1 MVHITMIDTETDF
14 PSAPD
19 QPGGSSGYLNAH
31 PFGTPSQQL
40 DWLAADLASV
50 DRTVTPW
57 VIVAGHRPWY
67 TTKGSSPCTACQAA
81 FEPLLYKYGVDLA
94 VFGHVH
100 NSQRFLAMNNS
111 VVDPKGMQD
120 PKAPMY
126 IVAGGAGNIEGLTG
140 VGGNVSGNVFAYAED
155 FSYARVGFL
164 DAKRMRVEFVRSR
177 TGEVVDSSVLYKGHG
192 EQFVVQ

>member
-19 QPGGSSGYLNAH
+19 QPGGSSGYLNAS
-31 PFGTPSQQL
+31 PFGTANQQL

-50 DRTVTPW
+50 DRSVTPW

-67 TTKGSSPCTACQAA
+67 TTKGSSPCTACQKA

-100 NSQRFLAMNNS
+100 NSQRFLPMNNS
-111 VVDPKGMQD
+111 VADPRGLDD

-140 VGGNVSGNVFAYAED
+140 VGGNVSGNAFAYAED
-155 FSYARVGFL
+155 FSYASVGFL
-164 DAKRMRVEFVRSR
+164 DGNRLKVEFVRSR
-177 TGEVVDSSVLYKGHG
+177 TGEVVDSSVLYKRHG